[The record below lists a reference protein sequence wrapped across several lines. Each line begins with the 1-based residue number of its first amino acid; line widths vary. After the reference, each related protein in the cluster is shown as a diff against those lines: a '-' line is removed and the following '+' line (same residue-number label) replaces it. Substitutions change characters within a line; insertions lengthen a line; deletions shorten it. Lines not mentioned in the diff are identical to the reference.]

1 MTDRRRRRVTS
12 LTKPGLHP
20 RWAGIIFPVK
30 TQRQSGSR
38 APGPIDAEVPDEVA
52 ALRELACVAHI
63 HSTHSDGRARV
74 GEILATA
81 RAAGRDAV
89 LLTDHDT
96 LGAARVEGEGW
107 HDDVLLVVGHE
118 VSPRGGHLLVF
129 GAAGEIGH
137 DGRDAAAIS
146 AMARRAGAVAIAAH
160 PFSSGSA
167 MSRRIGRPHPWPIA
181 DPSLDGIEL
190 WCLITDSAEAWRG
203 PWQALRFLRSPER
216 TARRGPPEAHLRSW
230 DELCA
235 RRPTV
240 AIAGL
245 DAHESGIPLPGGRML
260 TAMPNR
266 RYFGLLGTYVLTAP
280 ADAGDRRPGP
290 VAVVEAL
297 RAGRCYVGVDALAP
311 ASGFRF
317 WAERDGDPI
326 AQMGEQVGAGDWVM
340 HAVLS
345 RPAQLRLLHN
355 GNTFAAVQGKSLRT
369 EVAEP
374 GAYRV
379 EALLPWQGRPRR
391 WVISNPIYLR

>member
-1 MTDRRRRRVTS
+1 VR
-12 LTKPGLHP
+12 
-20 RWAGIIFPVK
+20 
-30 TQRQSGSR
+30 TQRQSGSW
-38 APGPIDAEVPDEVA
+38 APGSIADAEVPDEVA
-52 ALRELACVAHI
+52 ALHELSCVVHV
-63 HSTHSDGRARV
+63 HSTHSDGRASV
-74 GEILATA
+74 DEILAAA

-96 LGAARVEGEGW
+96 LGAARVEREGW

-129 GAAGEIGH
+129 GATGEIGH

-146 AMARRAGAVAIAAH
+146 AAARRAGAVAIAAH

-190 WCLITDSAEAWRG
+190 WSLITDSAEAWRG
-203 PWQALRFLRSPER
+203 PRQALRFLRSPER
-216 TARRGPPEAHLRSW
+216 AARRGPPDAHLCSW

-240 AIAGL
+240 AIAGI
-245 DAHESGIPLPGGRML
+245 DAHQSGIRLPGGRVL
-260 TAMPNR
+260 TPMPNR
-266 RYFGLLGTYVLTAP
+266 RYFGLLGTYVLAEPGP

-290 VAVVEAL
+290 AAVVEAL

-317 WAERDGDPI
+317 WAERDGHGI
-326 AQMGEQVGAGDWVM
+326 AQMGAQVDAGEWVL
-340 HAVLS
+340 HAALPE
-345 RPAQLRLLHN
+345 PAQLRLLRD
-355 GNTFAAVQGKSLRT
+355 GRPFAAVHGESLRAP
-369 EVAEP
+369 VAEP

-379 EALLPWQGRPRR
+379 EALLPAEGRPRR
-391 WVISNPIYLR
+391 WVISNPIYVR